1 MLKISIIVF
10 REILEIAIVLSILLV
25 ATQGLKGRNKWVI
38 AGLALGVL
46 GSVILAFFTD
56 NISSMLE
63 GVGQE
68 IFNAAILFASSLMIA
83 WTVIWM
89 TKYGRKVSADLK
101 QLGKKIADGH
111 ESEFALMPVIALTV
125 LREGS
130 EIVLFS
136 YGSFASG
143 DKVSDLVL
151 GAVLGLICGL
161 IVGFSI
167 YYGLIKVLGKHF
179 FSVTSWLLIFLSA
192 GMVSQAIGF
201 LSSAG
206 IVSEIIYPVWDS
218 SFLVSE
224 EGLIGKV
231 LHALFG
237 YISRPSLSQLIGYV
251 LMVLVL
257 VIGLQHSK
265 KAASHK

>member
-10 REILEIAIVLSILLV
+10 REVLEIAIVLGVLLV

-38 AGLALGVL
+38 AGLGFGIV
-46 GSVILAFFTD
+46 GSLILAFFTD

-68 IFNAAILFASSLMIA
+68 IFNAAILFTSSLMIA

-136 YGSFASG
+136 YGSFVSG
-143 DKVSDLVL
+143 DKISDLVL
-151 GAVLGLICGL
+151 GALIGLICGL
-161 IVGFSI
+161 VVGFAI

-179 FSVTSWLLIFLSA
+179 FLVTSWLLIFLAA
-192 GMVSQAIGF
+192 GMVSQSIGF

-206 IVSEIIYPVWDS
+206 IVPEIIYPVWDS
-218 SFLVSE
+218 SS
-224 EGLIGKV
+224 LILEDGITGKV

-237 YISRPSLSQLIGYV
+237 YISRPSLTQLIGYLLMFV
-251 LMVLVL
+251 LLVF
-257 VIGLQHSK
+257 GLNHSK
-265 KAASHK
+265 KAAKN